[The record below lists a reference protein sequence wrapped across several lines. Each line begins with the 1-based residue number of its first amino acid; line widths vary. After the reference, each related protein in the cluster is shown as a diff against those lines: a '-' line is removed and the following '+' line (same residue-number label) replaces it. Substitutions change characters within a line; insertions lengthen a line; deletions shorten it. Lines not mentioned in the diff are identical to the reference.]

1 MKVKV
6 IKDFKLNNECTATK
20 GDILDLITINS
31 ETDTESLL
39 VILLRNGQ
47 MFSVYF
53 IDADDANKHIEF
65 DYKEEICSAE
75 VYITKNESNRRVA
88 EVYDELQKKIEY
100 WKSKCMKLIEMI

>member
-6 IKDFKLNNECTATK
+6 IRDFKLNNECTAIK

-31 ETDTESLL
+31 EIDTEGLL

-53 IDADDANKHIEF
+53 IDADDANKYLEF
-65 DYKEEICSAE
+65 DYREEMNSAD
-75 VYITKNESNRRVA
+75 VYITKNESNKRVA
-88 EVYDELQKKIEY
+88 EVYNEQQKKIEY